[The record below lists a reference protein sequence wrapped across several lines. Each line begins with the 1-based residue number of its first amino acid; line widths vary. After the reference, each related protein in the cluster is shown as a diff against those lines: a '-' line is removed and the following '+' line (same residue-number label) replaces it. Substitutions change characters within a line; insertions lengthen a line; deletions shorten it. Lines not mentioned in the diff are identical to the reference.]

1 MLPRPFAAILD
12 YLNPTPLLQQ
22 STLGWITFGPEW
34 ITGSKNLDTSSPLY
48 TWVYLFFFNFI
59 WVIFP
64 ALLLLQ
70 SFLATAVPR
79 TKKHKN

>member
-1 MLPRPFAAILD
+1 MFVK
-12 YLNPTPLLQQ
+12 YMEVTLNPASRLQQ
-22 STLGWITFGPEW
+22 SFLMTLGWITFGPEW

-48 TWVYLFFFNFI
+48 MWVYLFFFNFI

-70 SFLATAVPR
+70 SFLATAVP